1 MESTPTSRRTAIGL
15 GIVST
20 AQLMLVLDATVVNV
34 ALPGI
39 QDDLGFSPAGLSW
52 VLNAYALAFGGLL
65 LLGGR
70 IGDTIG
76 RLRAFEIGLAT
87 FVVAS
92 LLGGIAGTPELLVAA
107 RTLQGVGAALAA
119 PSVLALITTTART
132 THERN
137 RGLALF
143 SAVSSAGASLGLI
156 LGGILTDWGSWRWT
170 LFVNVP
176 IGIAVIVSARRFVAE
191 TPRQRSRFDVAGALT
206 ATLGSLALVSGF
218 ISAAERGWGSPL
230 TYGRLAAGVLLIAVF
245 LLVEARTPAPLLP
258 LTLLRDRGRGGAL
271 LTMALVVG
279 GQFALFF
286 LLVQYLQR
294 VLDLGPLT
302 AGAAF
307 LPLTAAIFAVSRVAP
322 RLVERFGVR
331 PLLVTGSLALA
342 ASHLWLSTLD
352 ASSTYVASVL
362 GPMVLNGLGAGL
374 AFMPSTVAALRGVAP
389 EHAGAASGL
398 LQTVQQ
404 VGGSVGMAV
413 VVTVYASYAVPGDF
427 VPGVR
432 EALLV
437 AAAFTVVAAAV
448 ALVTQRRTSEPRVAA
463 PEAVGQDA

>member
-230 TYGRLAAGVLLIAVF
+230 TYGGLATGVLLIAVF

-258 LTLLRDRGRGGAL
+258 LTLLHDRRRGGAL

-279 GQFALFF
+279 GPVRAVLPARAVPPACTRPRAAHRRCRIPPADRRDLRGLARRAATRRTVRRPAAVGDRESLARRQPPLAEH
-286 LLVQYLQR
+286 VGR
-294 VLDLGPLT
+294 VEH
-302 AGAAF
+302 
-307 LPLTAAIFAVSRVAP
+307 VRH
-322 RLVERFGVR
+322 VR
-331 PLLVTGSLALA
+331 PRS
-342 ASHLWLSTLD
+342 
-352 ASSTYVASVL
+352 
-362 GPMVLNGLGAGL
+362 LGAQRSGCRARL
-374 AFMPSTVAALRGVAP
+374 HAVDRRGPA
-389 EHAGAASGL
+389 
-398 LQTVQQ
+398 
-404 VGGSVGMAV
+404 
-413 VVTVYASYAVPGDF
+413 
-427 VPGVR
+427 
-432 EALLV
+432 
-437 AAAFTVVAAAV
+437 
-448 ALVTQRRTSEPRVAA
+448 
-463 PEAVGQDA
+463 